1 MNLVVTSR
9 EAFVRVKLDV
19 QKIEALQ
26 MKIDANTVEQS
37 ILRHPKTKIKKEVGK
52 FF

>member
-1 MNLVVTSR
+1 MNLIVTSR

-19 QKIEALQ
+19 EKIEALQ
-26 MKIDANTVEQS
+26 MKIDAKTVKQS
-37 ILRHPKTKIKKEVGK
+37 ILQHAKTKIKKEVGK